1 MRNKNKT
8 LGQMENDWYLK
19 VKYFMSHQND
29 FIHRIE
35 KLLFRATTEHQ
46 SDKKEVKKV
55 FGLPNSNYLSKLE
68 STVNKKFFLLA

>member
-29 FIHRIE
+29 FFHRIE
-35 KLLFRATTEHQ
+35 KLLFRATTEH
-46 SDKKEVKKV
+46 
-55 FGLPNSNYLSKLE
+55 
-68 STVNKKFFLLA
+68 